1 MEVLNLENL
10 PDEAKKEIIQFYLD
24 LIKKY
29 KIKNDISK
37 NEIDEFFDNYNLDIT
52 FDREEANARR

>member
-37 NEIDEFFDNYNLDIT
+37 HEIDEFFDNYNLDIT